1 MTSLRNIKA
10 DTLNPRDYR
19 LPDIPEKHPD
29 DMTSFKHLA
38 ETSNVGRIK
47 IRLGQPETTIVSGEL
62 YICAAP
68 GSPVRYPDLMVAF
81 DADPELY
88 EANNGYVV
96 SFQGKPPDLVLEI
109 ASRHTGHVDTGV
121 KVDFYA
127 GLGVGEYWRFDKTGE
142 FHKTRLAG
150 DRLVNGQ
157 YEAIPIRELPSG
169 ELRGYSEALG
179 LYFCWRE
186 GQLDW
191 YDPNTEDYIPSQ
203 DTERQRAD
211 AERQRADAERQLR
224 EQERQRVDAERR
236 RADTERQRADAE
248 RQLREQEQQRADAE
262 RQQREEERQR
272 ADMERQLREEERQ
285 RAEARIRELE
295 ARLARGES
303 ES

>member
-1 MTSLRNIKA
+1 MTSLHTSKPNTA
-10 DTLNPRDYR
+10 NPRAYR

-157 YEAIPIRELPSG
+157 YEPIPIRELPSG

-203 DTERQRAD
+203 ESERRRADTERR
-211 AERQRADAERQLR
+211 LR

-262 RQQREEERQR
+262 RQLREEERQR
-272 ADMERQLREEERQ
+272 ADAERQLREEERQ
-285 RAEARIRELE
+285 RSEARIRELE
-295 ARLARGES
+295 ERLARGES

>member
-1 MTSLRNIKA
+1 MHTINRYKLPPERNPMTSLHTSKPNTA
-10 DTLNPRDYR
+10 NPRAYR

-29 DMTSFKHLA
+29 DMTSFNHLTA
-38 ETSNVGRIK
+38 NSNVGRVK
-47 IRLGQPETTIVSGEL
+47 IHLGQPDTTIVSGEH

-68 GSPVRYPDLMVAF
+68 GSRRRYPDMLVAF

-88 EANNGYVV
+88 KANNGYVV
-96 SFQGKPPDLVLEI
+96 AFQGKPPDLVLEI
-109 ASRHTGHVDTGV
+109 ASPRTWHIDIGV

-127 GLGVGEYWRFDKTGE
+127 RLGVREYWRFDETGE
-142 FHKTRLAG
+142 FHGSRLAG

-157 YEAIPIRELPSG
+157 YRPIPIRELPNG

-191 YDPNTEDYIPSQ
+191 YDPTAEDYIPSQ
-203 DTERQRAD
+203 DT
-211 AERQRADAERQLR
+211 
-224 EQERQRVDAERR
+224 ERR

-248 RQLREQEQQRADAE
+248 RQL
-262 RQQREEERQR
+262 REEERQR

-295 ARLARGES
+295 ERLARGES
-303 ES
+303 WP